1 MYKTSL
7 CINFEYNPA
16 SLGPLTFVLAVFS
29 HSLQIFDF
37 VIDFEINHIYVA
49 DEVID
54 QIFGSQSGR
63 SLALVVL

>member
-1 MYKTSL
+1 MSIEMYKTSL

-16 SLGPLTFVLAVFS
+16 SFGPLKFFS
-29 HSLQIFDF
+29 HSLQISDF

-54 QIFGSQSGR
+54 QIF
-63 SLALVVL
+63 